1 MNQTPNERITKKNVI
16 FLERSHPNWPSKPSI
31 TPFINNVTFSPISLS
46 GFPNS
51 RMGVSNDLH
60 VFVKS
65 ATISGIVNVSP
76 GYTLKV
82 HSLEPV
88 QINPEAELSPEVAI
102 IPLMEEDY
110 YNYPLFTESTDSDV
124 EVFCQPNGL
133 YKSNE
138 SLAKRSTVDIEQI
151 RIEKQQNTVD
161 FTIFPN
167 PAKDLISL
175 TISTKSV
182 DQNLTMSIIDIV
194 GKKVVSDNI
203 IKGVKD
209 QSQINVDVSAL
220 SNGVYFCVLLDQF
233 GDRLV
238 KKFIIAE

>member
-1 MNQTPNERITKKNVI
+1 M
-16 FLERSHPNWPSKPSI
+16 
-31 TPFINNVTFSPISLS
+31 
-46 GFPNS
+46 
-51 RMGVSNDLH
+51 
-60 VFVKS
+60 
-65 ATISGIVNVSP
+65 
-76 GYTLKV
+76 
-82 HSLEPV
+82 
-88 QINPEAELSPEVAI
+88 
-102 IPLMEEDY
+102 
-110 YNYPLFTESTDSDV
+110 
-124 EVFCQPNGL
+124 

-138 SLAKRSTVDIEQI
+138 SLAKRSTVNIKPI

-209 QSQINVDVSAL
+209 QSQINVDVSTL